1 MRALKKI
8 SLCLALLLAMAFC
21 LPVGAEIALLPTESP
36 PATEE
41 APEIT
46 PEPTATVE
54 LEVTPEVT
62 ATVEPEIAP
71 EPATM
76 EPETTP
82 EPTETLE
89 PETTPEPTETIEP
102 ETTPETTETIEPET
116 TPETMTTVEPEIT
129 PEPTATVEPETTPEP
144 TATIAPTETPAETEM
159 PPEPTLEPED
169 QSAVDLPEETPPAM
183 KRVRN
188 NAQIGWRGAVP
199 SDEPGLPVPRL
210 FQGDYDEIVLYYN
223 GTPRSVA
230 TSGCGATS
238 VSMVLAYLTGNTEQN
253 PYLLFCAAVDA
264 GRYHGNGLSHDTLI
278 WLAEQYGV
286 TGRWTGSESA
296 VLDAL
301 ESGRPVI
308 AHMGEGAF
316 TEKGHYIVLR
326 GRTEG
331 GKILVNDPASPERSR
346 MAFPMETLRAQT
358 RTSDAFLIL
367 TLAEPEATPEPEI
380 EAPESEIEAPEPEM
394 ATPEPIASD
403 APSEDA
409 RCDVN
414 QSGAVDLCDA
424 QLVYDIAMQPEGA
437 ELSEEMRRRADVNGD
452 GSVDAM
458 DIQCVLACIRSENKG
473 G

>member
-8 SLCLALLLAMAFC
+8 SLCLALLLAMVFC
-21 LPVGAEIALLPTESP
+21 LPVGAEIALPPTESP

-46 PEPTATVE
+46 PEPTET
-54 LEVTPEVT
+54 
-62 ATVEPEIAP
+62 IAP
-71 EPATM
+71 AI
-76 EPETTP
+76 TP
-82 EPTETLE
+82 EPTATMELE
-89 PETTPEPTETIEP
+89 ITPEPM
-102 ETTPETTETIEPET
+102 
-116 TPETMTTVEPEIT
+116 ETMEPEIT
-129 PEPTATVEPETTPEP
+129 PEPTATVEPEITPEP
-144 TATIAPTETPAETEM
+144 TGTVEPKITPEPTITVEPEITPEPTITVEPEITPEPTMTMEPTEAPAETEI

-169 QSAVDLPEETPPAM
+169 QSAVDLPEEAPPAM
-183 KRVRN
+183 ERVRN
-188 NAQIGWRGAVP
+188 ESQIGWRGAVP

-278 WLAEQYGV
+278 WLAEQYGA

-326 GRTEG
+326 GRTED

-367 TLAEPEATPEPEI
+367 TLVEPEETPEPEM
-380 EAPESEIEAPEPEM
+380 E
-394 ATPEPIASD
+394 TPEPIASD
-403 APSEDA
+403 APSEDV

-424 QLVYDIAMQPEGA
+424 QLVYDIAMQSEGA
-437 ELSEEMRRRADVNGD
+437 ELSEEKLRRADVNSD

>member
-8 SLCLALLLAMAFC
+8 SLCLALLLAMVFC
-21 LPVGAEIALLPTESP
+21 LPVGAEIALPPTESP

-46 PEPTATVE
+46 PEPTET
-54 LEVTPEVT
+54 
-62 ATVEPEIAP
+62 IAP
-71 EPATM
+71 AI
-76 EPETTP
+76 TP
-82 EPTETLE
+82 EPTATMELE
-89 PETTPEPTETIEP
+89 ITPEPM
-102 ETTPETTETIEPET
+102 
-116 TPETMTTVEPEIT
+116 ETMEPEIT
-129 PEPTATVEPETTPEP
+129 PEPTATVEPEITPEP
-144 TATIAPTETPAETEM
+144 TGTVEPKITPEPTITVEPEITPEPTITVEPEITPEPTMTMEPTEAPAETEI

-169 QSAVDLPEETPPAM
+169 QSAVDVPEEAPPAM
-183 KRVRN
+183 ERVRN
-188 NAQIGWRGAVP
+188 ESQIGWRGAVP

-278 WLAEQYGV
+278 WLAEQYGA

-301 ESGRPVI
+301 ESGRPVS

-326 GRTEG
+326 GRTED

-367 TLAEPEATPEPEI
+367 TLVEPEETPEPEM
-380 EAPESEIEAPEPEM
+380 E
-394 ATPEPIASD
+394 TPEPIASD
-403 APSEDA
+403 APSEDV

-424 QLVYDIAMQPEGA
+424 QLVYDIAMQSEGA
-437 ELSEEMRRRADVNGD
+437 ELSEEKLRRADVNSD

>member
-8 SLCLALLLAMAFC
+8 SLCLALLLAMVFC
-21 LPVGAEIALLPTESP
+21 LPVGAEIALPPTESP

-46 PEPTATVE
+46 PEPTET
-54 LEVTPEVT
+54 
-62 ATVEPEIAP
+62 IAP
-71 EPATM
+71 AI
-76 EPETTP
+76 TP
-82 EPTETLE
+82 EPTATMELE
-89 PETTPEPTETIEP
+89 ITPEPM
-102 ETTPETTETIEPET
+102 
-116 TPETMTTVEPEIT
+116 ETMEPEIT
-129 PEPTATVEPETTPEP
+129 PEPTATVEPEITPEP
-144 TATIAPTETPAETEM
+144 TGTVEPEITPEPTITVEPEITPEPTMTMEPTEAPAETEI

-169 QSAVDLPEETPPAM
+169 QSAVDLPEEAPPAM
-183 KRVRN
+183 ERVRN
-188 NAQIGWRGAVP
+188 ESQIGWRGAVP

-278 WLAEQYGV
+278 WLAEQYGA

-326 GRTEG
+326 GRTED

-367 TLAEPEATPEPEI
+367 TLVEPEETPEPEM
-380 EAPESEIEAPEPEM
+380 E
-394 ATPEPIASD
+394 TPEPIASD
-403 APSEDA
+403 APSEDV

-424 QLVYDIAMQPEGA
+424 QLVYDIAMQSEGA
-437 ELSEEMRRRADVNGD
+437 ELSEEKLRRADVNSD

>member
-8 SLCLALLLAMAFC
+8 SLCLALLLAMVFC
-21 LPVGAEIALLPTESP
+21 LPVGAEIALPPTESP

-46 PEPTATVE
+46 PEPTET
-54 LEVTPEVT
+54 
-62 ATVEPEIAP
+62 IAP
-71 EPATM
+71 AI
-76 EPETTP
+76 TP
-82 EPTETLE
+82 EPTATMELE
-89 PETTPEPTETIEP
+89 ITPEPM
-102 ETTPETTETIEPET
+102 
-116 TPETMTTVEPEIT
+116 ETMEPEIT
-129 PEPTATVEPETTPEP
+129 PEPTATVEPEITPEP
-144 TATIAPTETPAETEM
+144 TGTVEPKITPEPTITVEPEITPEPTITVEPEITPEPTMTMEPTEAPAETEI

-169 QSAVDLPEETPPAM
+169 QSAVDLPEEAPPAM
-183 KRVRN
+183 ERVRN
-188 NAQIGWRGAVP
+188 ESQIGWRGAVP

-278 WLAEQYGV
+278 WLAEQYGA

-326 GRTEG
+326 GRTED

-367 TLAEPEATPEPEI
+367 TLVEPEETPEPEM
-380 EAPESEIEAPEPEM
+380 E
-394 ATPEPIASD
+394 TPEPIASD
-403 APSEDA
+403 APSEDV

-424 QLVYDIAMQPEGA
+424 QLVYDIAMQSEGA
-437 ELSEEMRRRADVNGD
+437 ELSEEKLRRADVNSD

-458 DIQCVLACIRSENKG
+458 DIQCVLACIRSENKVG
-473 G
+473 

>member
-326 GRTEG
+326 GRTE
-331 GKILVNDPASPERSR
+331 
-346 MAFPMETLRAQT
+346 
-358 RTSDAFLIL
+358 
-367 TLAEPEATPEPEI
+367 I

>member
-8 SLCLALLLAMAFC
+8 SLCLALLLAMVFC
-21 LPVGAEIALLPTESP
+21 LPVGAEIALPPTESP

-46 PEPTATVE
+46 PEPTET
-54 LEVTPEVT
+54 
-62 ATVEPEIAP
+62 IAP
-71 EPATM
+71 AI
-76 EPETTP
+76 TP
-82 EPTETLE
+82 EPTATMELE
-89 PETTPEPTETIEP
+89 ITPEPM
-102 ETTPETTETIEPET
+102 
-116 TPETMTTVEPEIT
+116 ETMEPEIT
-129 PEPTATVEPETTPEP
+129 PEPTATVEPEITPEP
-144 TATIAPTETPAETEM
+144 TGTVEPKITPEPTITVEPEITPEPTITVETEITPEPTMTMEPTEAPAETEI

-169 QSAVDLPEETPPAM
+169 QSAVDLPEEAPPAM
-183 KRVRN
+183 ERVRN
-188 NAQIGWRGAVP
+188 ESQIGWRGAVP

-278 WLAEQYGV
+278 WLAEQYGA

-326 GRTEG
+326 GRTED

-367 TLAEPEATPEPEI
+367 TLVEPEETPEPEM
-380 EAPESEIEAPEPEM
+380 E
-394 ATPEPIASD
+394 TPEPIASD
-403 APSEDA
+403 APSEDV

-424 QLVYDIAMQPEGA
+424 QLVYDIAMQSEGA
-437 ELSEEMRRRADVNGD
+437 ELSEEKLRRADVNSD

>member
-8 SLCLALLLAMAFC
+8 SLCLALLLAMVFC
-21 LPVGAEIALLPTESP
+21 LPVGAEIALPPEESP

-46 PEPTATVE
+46 PEPT
-54 LEVTPEVT
+54 
-62 ATVEPEIAP
+62 I
-71 EPATM
+71 TM
-76 EPETTP
+76 EPEITP
-82 EPTETLE
+82 EPEATIE
-89 PETTPEPTETIEP
+89 PEITPEPTETIEP
-102 ETTPETTETIEPET
+102 ETTPEPTE
-116 TPETMTTVEPEIT
+116 TVEPEIT
-129 PEPTATVEPETTPEP
+129 PEPTATVEPEITPEP
-144 TATIAPTETPAETEM
+144 TETVEPEITPEPTMTVEPEITPEPTMTMEPTQT

-169 QSAVDLPEETPPAM
+169 QSAVDLPEEAPPAM
-183 KRVRN
+183 ERVRN
-188 NAQIGWRGAVP
+188 HAKIGWRGAVP

-278 WLAEQYGV
+278 WLAEQYGA

-326 GRTEG
+326 GRTED

-367 TLAEPEATPEPEI
+367 TLAEPEAAPKPEMETPEPE
-380 EAPESEIEAPEPEM
+380 

-424 QLVYDIAMQPEGA
+424 QLVYDIAMQSECA

-458 DIQCVLACIRSENKG
+458 DIQCILACIRSENKG

>member
-8 SLCLALLLAMAFC
+8 SLCLALLLAMVFC
-21 LPVGAEIALLPTESP
+21 LPVGAEIALPPTESP

-46 PEPTATVE
+46 PEPTET
-54 LEVTPEVT
+54 
-62 ATVEPEIAP
+62 IAP
-71 EPATM
+71 AI
-76 EPETTP
+76 TP
-82 EPTETLE
+82 EPTATKELE
-89 PETTPEPTETIEP
+89 ITPEPM
-102 ETTPETTETIEPET
+102 
-116 TPETMTTVEPEIT
+116 ETMEPEIT
-129 PEPTATVEPETTPEP
+129 PEPTATVEPEITPEP
-144 TATIAPTETPAETEM
+144 TGTVEPKITPEPTITVEPEITPEPTGTVEPEITPEPTMTMEPTEAPAETEI

-169 QSAVDLPEETPPAM
+169 QSAVDLPEEAPPAM
-183 KRVRN
+183 ERVRN
-188 NAQIGWRGAVP
+188 ESQIGWRGAVP

-278 WLAEQYGV
+278 WLAEQYGA

-326 GRTEG
+326 GRTED

-367 TLAEPEATPEPEI
+367 TLVEPEETPEPE
-380 EAPESEIEAPEPEM
+380 M
-394 ATPEPIASD
+394 KTPEPIASD
-403 APSEDA
+403 APSEDV

-424 QLVYDIAMQPEGA
+424 QLVYDIAMQSEGA
-437 ELSEEMRRRADVNGD
+437 ELSEEKLRRADVNSD

>member
-8 SLCLALLLAMAFC
+8 SLCLALLLAMVFC
-21 LPVGAEIALLPTESP
+21 LPVGAEIALPPTESP

-46 PEPTATVE
+46 PEPTET
-54 LEVTPEVT
+54 
-62 ATVEPEIAP
+62 IAP
-71 EPATM
+71 AI
-76 EPETTP
+76 TP
-82 EPTETLE
+82 EPTATKDLE
-89 PETTPEPTETIEP
+89 ITPEPM
-102 ETTPETTETIEPET
+102 
-116 TPETMTTVEPEIT
+116 ETMEPEIT
-129 PEPTATVEPETTPEP
+129 PEPTATVEPEITPEP
-144 TATIAPTETPAETEM
+144 TGTVEPENTPEPTGTVEPEITPEPTITVEPEITPEPTMTMEPTEAPAETEI

-169 QSAVDLPEETPPAM
+169 QSAVDLPEEAPPAM
-183 KRVRN
+183 ERVRN
-188 NAQIGWRGAVP
+188 ESQIGWRGAVP

-264 GRYHGNGLSHDTLI
+264 GRYLGNGLSHDTLI
-278 WLAEQYGV
+278 WLAEQYGA

-326 GRTEG
+326 GRTED

-367 TLAEPEATPEPEI
+367 TLVEPEETPEPEM
-380 EAPESEIEAPEPEM
+380 E
-394 ATPEPIASD
+394 TPEPIASD
-403 APSEDA
+403 APSEDV

-424 QLVYDIAMQPEGA
+424 QLVYDIAMQSEGA